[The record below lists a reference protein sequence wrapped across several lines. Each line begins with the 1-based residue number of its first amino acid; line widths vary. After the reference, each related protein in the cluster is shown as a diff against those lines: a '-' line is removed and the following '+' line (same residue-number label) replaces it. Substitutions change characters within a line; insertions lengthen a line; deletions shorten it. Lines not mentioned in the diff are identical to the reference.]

1 MTSISFYNSE
11 ASHNTENSREPHYKR
26 PGALVG
32 YTGHFPVMAD
42 EELHP
47 DFVGSPNSKYT
58 IRGYTGRHLTLALF
72 ASAGY
77 HKSTMALCRIPSL
90 SKSSRW
96 RAPHPQ

>member
-11 ASHNTENSREPHYKR
+11 ASHNTENSREPHYKL

-58 IRGYTGRHLTLALF
+58 IRGYTGRQTALTF
-72 ASAGY
+72 F
-77 HKSTMALCRIPSL
+77 HR
-90 SKSSRW
+90 
-96 RAPHPQ
+96 QN